1 MNADTQILMQKKSE
15 GQMSANQA
23 YKEYLNAGGSGSFKE
38 WMNNAVDKGW
48 VDQAFNAASSIL
60 HSKFGIGAS
69 GSPLIIDTPCD
80 EGFEKDVN
88 GICQPI
94 KTGLSTGAWIGIG
107 VVAIGIIG
115 FVIYEVKKGKN

>member
-1 MNADTQILMQKKSE
+1 MNANTQIFLQKKAQGE
-15 GQMSANQA
+15 ISANQA
-23 YKEYLNAGGSGSFKE
+23 YKEYLNAGGTGGFKDF
-38 WMNNAVDKGW
+38 MNNAVDKGW
-48 VDQAFNAASSIL
+48 IDQAFNATSSIL
-60 HSKFGIGAS
+60 HSKFGIGAT

-107 VVAIGIIG
+107 VVVIGIAGLI
-115 FVIYEVKKGKN
+115 IYEVKKGKN